1 MPILVDTGV
10 LYALADQDD
19 AWHARARQ
27 WLDGV
32 NELLVVAVTVL
43 PEITYLLH
51 ARLGPRAEQRFIA
64 SVLAGDIELDMLK
77 LRDIV
82 RARELMTRYP
92 DLGFVDLT
100 LVAAAERLKI
110 RTIATTDHRHF
121 ARVTP
126 THVPAFE
133 LVP

>member
-1 MPILVDTGV
+1 MPILVDTGI

-19 AWHARARQ
+19 AWHVRARE
-27 WLDGV
+27 WLDGIS
-32 NELLVVAVTVL
+32 ELLIVAVTVL

-51 ARLGPRAEQRFIA
+51 ARLGAQAEQRFIA
-64 SVLAGDIELDMLK
+64 SVLAGDLELDMLK
-77 LRDIV
+77 VRDIS
-82 RARELMTRYP
+82 RAHELMARYP

-110 RTIATTDHRHF
+110 RTIATTDRRHF
-121 ARVTP
+121 ARLAP
-126 THVPAFE
+126 KHVPAFD